1 MSVDLMSTSKHS
13 SRQPDDGHDTLERRL
28 DIVVTQGN
36 PSPGGSF
43 LLVVAGENAG
53 KLFPLNRPELL
64 IGRSP
69 NADIRINE
77 KAVSHQ
83 HARLSIDNG
92 VCTLRDL
99 ESTNGTFLNNE
110 LIAGSVRLRGGDAVG
125 VGSTTFTY
133 LAGTET
139 ASDQTIQLRNQSHA
153 PPGGNFIDA
162 VRVQP
167 SMPPTFTNSHQ
178 ANGTPLARH
187 SEDESISLTDMIRK
201 VHAYWIYTKRYG
213 WLVLTCTCFGIGVG
227 ILQTR
232 MNPPPGSAW
241 FEMTL
246 ISEANAN
253 PMNRDGEGIQFFVS
267 AESTFRSLPLIK
279 RTMHELGVPNLS
291 DGAASNIQGELTFE
305 KMGYNSQLWRGEYR
319 DSSASR
325 AGEFLK
331 KHLEVYLESEIDKT
345 LKVIRTSKEFLENQ
359 LEEARKDLKV
369 AESKLLQF
377 RDEHPEAIP
386 KDAVLPSPLKQT
398 IAQATSLEGQLA
410 QVNNEIALVRQQ
422 LSRGTALAR
431 GQVEKSKRFEDQV
444 LAVRG
449 KIAEAKAR
457 GLLDQH
463 PEIQQLKQ
471 QEAELM
477 RLAEQTAKSEASEA
491 ERRVDAETLE
501 LNQKLTTLQSQ
512 QARLQQQLG
521 LAKQKVDNAR
531 LESLPELQ
539 ARYQDLSRDY
549 ETKRKKHD
557 TLTQDLETK
566 KLQLELER
574 ANARAHYDIIT
585 PPTPEEP
592 SVTKAMLKRAGL
604 GGFVGL
610 ALALLA
616 AAVLELRQRILAR
629 RRW

>member
-1 MSVDLMSTSKHS
+1 MSTSKHS

-28 DIVVTQGN
+28 DIVVTQGA

-53 KLFPLNRPELL
+53 KLFPLNKPELL

-139 ASDQTIQLRNQSHA
+139 ASDQTIQLRNQSQ
-153 PPGGNFIDA
+153 PPPNNFIDA

-167 SMPPTFTNSHQ
+167 SMPPTFTGSHQ
-178 ANGTPLARH
+178 SHQPRAESLARH
-187 SEDESISLTDMIRK
+187 SDDESISLTDMIRK
-201 VHAYWIYTKRYG
+201 VHAYGIYTKRYG
-213 WLVLTCTCFGIGVG
+213 WLVLTCTCFGVGVG

-253 PMNRDGEGIQFFVS
+253 PMNRDGERIQFFVS

-279 RTMHELGVPNLS
+279 RTMQELGVPNLS
-291 DGAASNIQGELTFE
+291 DSAASNIQAELTFE

-319 DSSASR
+319 DVSAAR

-331 KHLEVYLESEIDKT
+331 QHLDVYLETEIDKT
-345 LKVIRTSKEFLENQ
+345 LKVIRTSTEFLENQ
-359 LEEARKDLKV
+359 LAEARKDLKA
-369 AESKLLQF
+369 AETKLLQF

-410 QVNNEIALVRQQ
+410 AVNNEIALARQQ
-422 LSRGTALAR
+422 LQRGTALAR
-431 GQVEKSKRFEDQV
+431 GQVEKSKRYEDQV
-444 LAVRG
+444 LALRG

-463 PEIQQLKQ
+463 PEIQQLKK
-471 QEAELM
+471 QEAELLQ
-477 RLAEQTAKSEASEA
+477 LAAQTAASEASEA

-501 LNQKLTTLQSQ
+501 LNQKLQTLQSQ

-521 LAKQKVDNAR
+521 LAKQKVDSAR

-549 ETKRKKHD
+549 ETKRKKND

-566 KLQLELER
+566 KHQLEMER

-592 SVTKAMLKRAGL
+592 SVSKAMMKRAGL

-610 ALALLA
+610 ALALFA

-629 RRW
+629 KRW